1 MGKFGNF
8 WEKMQL
14 PHFLMQNY
22 HDQNINILLY
32 STKILQYIDFYLFL
46 LL

>member
-8 WEKMQL
+8 WEKCNY
-14 PHFLMQNY
+14 HIFMQNY

-32 STKILQYIDFYLFL
+32 STKILQYIDFTVFL